1 MESTP
6 SEALPV
12 RDVVVA
18 HKEGADDRGGL
29 AEDIVEAVVL
39 VGVILGDDLAVV
51 RAESLDAAWNM
62 PTRIA
67 RIQNS
72 TADFRK
78 NAAKNTMHMYAT
90 TAAVIITLQPNRPA
104 KRP

>member
-1 MESTP
+1 MP
-6 SEALPV
+6 P
-12 RDVVVA
+12 
-18 HKEGADDRGGL
+18 
-29 AEDIVEAVVL
+29 
-39 VGVILGDDLAVV
+39 
-51 RAESLDAAWNM
+51 WNM

-90 TAAVIITLQPNRPA
+90 TAAVIITLQPKDHELKLEEMDHAYEDKDGVLVNAGPFTGMEMHKA
-104 KRP
+104 MTQNTQPE